1 MNCRPPSG
9 AFCLKAEACRLHNRD
24 DVVPG
29 MIGAI
34 QTHGELLHWHPHIHV
49 LITCGAFTPEGDFL
63 EFPEFDM
70 ERLLVAWQDA
80 VFELYLAE
88 EKIEAEVVEN
98 MRSWEHSGFSVDQSV
113 FLPAGDQAGK
123 DQSQLTLGICLY
135 VLPRFEASLDRSQIS
150 PDSEKTCGVL
160 GTDLLNQKTY
170 GNLGLCSAEN
180 QKRVGFSLCHQRS
193 GVLET
198 GRSF

>member
-1 MNCRPPSG
+1 MNWRPPSG

-123 DQSQLTLGICLY
+123 DQSQLTFLSRPSRRNPRGNRKMASCLSARFRRTHLVNQDY
-135 VLPRFEASLDRSQIS
+135 HQAVGDVSHGTPHRAQVRVVLS
-150 PDSEKTCGVL
+150 PG
-160 GTDLLNQKTY
+160 G
-170 GNLGLCSAEN
+170 GN
-180 QKRVGFSLCHQRS
+180 GF
-193 GVLET
+193 T
-198 GRSF
+198 G